1 MTRRR
6 AFSLPRLGRFVSC
19 ALGVPVACLALAAAP
34 AAADL
39 PRSRT
44 AAPTPASPMTPEPVE
59 ILRAPGSSCDLLTDG
74 TYLYWLTSNLHPE
87 PPRPKAK
94 SDDKTGLYGRALNWD
109 LTHGAVL
116 RVALDAAPG
125 TAPTRLATVEK
136 DWWFGPSSDADN
148 LYFSGERKGTLLRLP
163 KTGGTPTVLYDLR
176 KTLLTTLDDTYVYTS
191 DRTDPMVGIWR
202 VPKAGGAATLFV
214 RASSVTIPRKVAKG
228 RLYWAEKLGK
238 SPFDDRWALKSVS
251 QQGGDAKV
259 HAELKGGLS
268 GEFAA
273 DRERIYFVTGERL
286 VSLSLDGGTLTEL
299 APVDSYGDRG
309 SLALDDTHV
318 YVGNG
323 KDGHLLRVKKTG
335 GPPEVVVKGA
345 EPCGV
350 AIHGSAIFYMD
361 RGGYRLMRLSK

>member
-6 AFSLPRLGRFVSC
+6 AFSLLRPGRSALC
-19 ALGVPVACLALAAAP
+19 ALLALAAAP
-34 AAADL
+34 AAADV

-44 AAPTPASPMTPEPVE
+44 LPPTAASPLTPEPVE
-59 ILRAPGSSCDLLTDG
+59 ILRAPGSSCDLISDG
-74 TYLYWLTSNLHPE
+74 TYLYWLASNLHPE
-87 PPRPKAK
+87 PPRPRPGPSDK
-94 SDDKTGLYGRALNWD
+94 SAGGGLHGQALDWDRTYG
-109 LTHGAVL
+109 TVL

-125 TAPTRLATVEK
+125 TAPTPLATAEK
-136 DWWFGPSSDADN
+136 DWFFAPAADADS

-163 KTGGTPTVLYDLR
+163 KAGGTPTVLYDLR
-176 KTLLTTLDDTYVYTS
+176 KTLLAVLDDKYVYTS
-191 DRTDPMVGIWR
+191 DRTDPMLGIWR
-202 VPKAGGAATLFV
+202 VPKAGGAATLLV
-214 RASSVTIPRKVAKG
+214 RTSAVTIPRRVEKG

-238 SPFDDRWALKSVS
+238 SPFDDRWALKSMPV
-251 QQGGDAKV
+251 QGGDARV

-286 VSLSLDGGTLTEL
+286 VGLSLETGTLTEL
-299 APVDSYGDRG
+299 APVGSYGDRG
-309 SLALDDTHV
+309 SIALDDTHV

-323 KDGHLLRVKKTG
+323 KDGRLLRVNKTG
-335 GPPEVVVKGA
+335 GAPEVVVKGS

-350 AIHGSAIFYMD
+350 ALHGGAIFYMD